1 MYLCRVKYYR
11 TLGYKYLY
19 GIEHF
24 QKAAL
29 HIQRN
34 YRGWIGRKYNAKAGV
49 ERMLQIQID
58 LPASIKLQRVFRGSR
73 GRIKAK
79 RRALEIYSANLL
91 QRNFAKFVRWIW
103 TAQVIHAR
111 KLQRMA
117 TR

>member
-11 TLGYKYLY
+11 ALGYKYLY

-24 QKAAL
+24 QRAAL

-34 YRGWIGRKYNAKAGV
+34 YRGWIGRKYNAKSGV

-58 LPASIKLQRVFRGSR
+58 LPATIKLQRIFRGSR
-73 GRIKAK
+73 GRIKAT

>member
-1 MYLCRVKYYR
+1 MLFEKNGTVW
-11 TLGYKYLY
+11 LGTNSDLIKVDD
-19 GIEHF
+19 
-24 QKAAL
+24 
-29 HIQRN
+29 N
-34 YRGWIGRKYNAKAGV
+34 YNIRKWSKIGENIIITIPLLVNSSV
-49 ERMLQIQID
+49 EIYSQIQID